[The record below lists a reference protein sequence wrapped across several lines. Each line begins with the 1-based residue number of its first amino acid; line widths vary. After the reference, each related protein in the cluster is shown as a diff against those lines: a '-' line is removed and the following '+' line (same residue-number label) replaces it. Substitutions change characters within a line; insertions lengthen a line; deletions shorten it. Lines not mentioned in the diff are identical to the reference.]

1 MSSQSIW
8 LWGSSR
14 CGKTSHLIQQV
25 IQWLDEFSQ
34 TSSPPSLT
42 PLPTASSIL
51 VLTATGETR
60 LRLTDALVRA
70 TGGGGAITVTT
81 PLGFFQ
87 QEVSLFWAL
96 LAQKLSI
103 PVAIPV
109 RLRPETEQMLARQL
123 WEAQLPEGGLPSLG
137 PTVTKQVRR
146 SLDLLQL
153 AAAAGYPCE
162 AIGERLQEGLTPEI
176 LAEGDAEVIQELLLT
191 WRDWCWQRG
200 LLTYGLI
207 LELYWRYLLPDPQ
220 YQLQLRR
227 RFLAVAADDVDDYPG
242 ICHELFEMF
251 LSLPRPGLFTFNPE
265 GKIRLGL
272 NADPDRLEDICG
284 CCEQVI
290 DLDSQRP
297 HSPGLLAEL
306 AEPMLEL
313 ALNPTYLMQLPAS
326 VPSLETVARSQLL
339 RRVGQEIAEIVQQR
353 GVSPAEIAII
363 APGLDAIARY
373 SLRHILEGYG
383 IPVHPLQVQ
392 RPLVSQPR
400 VRAVLTL
407 LPFFYGG
414 LGRRINRDLVA
425 EMLVILSR
433 NPHNVE
439 DVEDFEDDERLPFRL
454 RLDIDPVRGGL
465 LADACYQPNPDW
477 PQLLPAQSFP
487 GCDRLGYRATVAYEK
502 IRDWIEG
509 MRSQL
514 QGATPLS
521 PLVVLDRIVNDFLW
535 YPDLA
540 DDQREALRE
549 LLETAAHF
557 WQVEERVGGD
567 RPAAAA
573 VGEFLSLLQT
583 GTVTANPYPLKQ
595 RHPPAVTLSTIYQYR
610 SHRLSHRWHF
620 WLDIGSPLWLQG
632 GAAVLFA
639 APIFERSRSLPYDA
653 EARQQ
658 DDEARLKRIL
668 KDLLA
673 RVDEQVVLC
682 HSDLAVNGQE
692 QTGPLLAIANAS
704 VSINELAL
712 RKIPLD

>member
-25 IQWLDEFSQ
+25 VQWLEEFSQ
-34 TSSPPSLT
+34 TSSPSSRT
-42 PLPTASSIL
+42 PFPAGRSIL

-70 TGGGGAITVTT
+70 TGGQGAITVTT

-96 LAQKLSI
+96 LAQKLSL

-123 WEAQLPEGGLPSLG
+123 WEAQLPSGGLTSLG
-137 PTVTKQVRR
+137 ATVAKQVRR

-162 AIGERLQEGLTPEI
+162 EIGERLQEGLAPEM
-176 LAEGDAEVIQELLLT
+176 LAEGEAEVIEGLLLT

-242 ICHELFEMF
+242 ICRELFER
-251 LSLPRPGLFTFNPE
+251 LLDLQHPGLFTFNPE

-272 NADPDRLEDICG
+272 NADPDTLEGLCG
-284 CCEQVI
+284 RCEQVL
-290 DLDSQRP
+290 DLDSRRP
-297 HSPGLLAEL
+297 SLPGLLAEL

-425 EMLVILSR
+425 EMLVLLSR
-433 NPHNVE
+433 NPHQVE
-439 DVEDFEDDERLPFRL
+439 DEADEGLPFKL
-454 RLDIDPVRGGL
+454 KLDLDPVRGGL

-502 IRDWIEG
+502 IRAWIEE

-514 QGATPLS
+514 QGPDPLA

-540 DDQREALRE
+540 DDQRQALRE

-557 WQVEERVGGD
+557 WQVEERVGGN

-595 RHPPAVTLSTIYQYR
+595 RQPPAVTLSTIYQYR

-639 APIFERSRSLPYDA
+639 APIFERSRPLPYDA

-692 QTGPLLAIANAS
+692 QTGPLLALANAS
-704 VSINELAL
+704 VSINELTL
-712 RKIPLD
+712 RSP